1 MVVHKLLFHYHRA
14 FITTRRIPMV
24 KKLMLV
30 ATLVLIPVL
39 VKIVRKKEKEPQ
51 VAF

>member
-1 MVVHKLLFHYHRA
+1 M
-14 FITTRRIPMV
+14 I
-24 KKLMLV
+24 KKLVLV
-30 ATLVLIPVL
+30 ASLVLIPVI